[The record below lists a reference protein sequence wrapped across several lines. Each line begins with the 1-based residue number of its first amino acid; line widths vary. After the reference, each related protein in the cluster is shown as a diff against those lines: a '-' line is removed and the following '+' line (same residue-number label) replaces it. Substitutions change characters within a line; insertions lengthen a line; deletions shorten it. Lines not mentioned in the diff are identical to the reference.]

1 MTLKPPDHEFLSNGK
16 ESHQPIE
23 IQMPWI
29 HHQDVQG
36 RDSQVPKNKQ
46 NHEHRITGGKDKDNR
61 ETKEKSSVIVVK
73 NQDI

>member
-1 MTLKPPDHEFLSNGK
+1 MTSKPLDHKFPSNGK

-29 HHQDVQG
+29 HLQEEQG
-36 RDSQVPKNKQ
+36 PGSQVLKNKQ
-46 NHEHRITGGKDKDNR
+46 NHETRIMDGKDNQGI
-61 ETKEKSSVIVVK
+61 KEKSSVIVVK